1 MISTKFI
8 TQMNQNKIAIELSK
22 DEALVF
28 FEFLGRISKKQFKRL
43 FEDQADQ
50 RVLWNIEANL
60 EKQLSEPFQSDYLKI
75 ITKAIQSVRDKN

>member
-1 MISTKFI
+1 
-8 TQMNQNKIAIELSK
+8 MNQNKIAIELSK

-60 EKQLSEPFQSDYLKI
+60 EKQLS
-75 ITKAIQSVRDKN
+75 